1 MSPIQTFRLTP
12 VRAEAP
18 VSAGLAGACGALLR
32 RDLLLAFRQRQDLAN
47 PLAFFVIVISLFP
60 LGVSPEASFLREA
73 GVGILWVAALLATL
87 LGLDQLFRNDFEDG
101 SLEQWLLLP
110 QPTYLLVLVRVVAYW
125 LVTGVPLIL
134 LAPVLGIMLQMP
146 GNLIGILCLT
156 LLLGTPVL
164 SLIGSIGA
172 ALTVGLR
179 GGGVL
184 LSLLVLPLYIPVLI
198 FATGTVVAAGNGL
211 PVGGH
216 LAILGAILAL
226 AFVLAPLAAAA
237 ALKISVSNT

>member
-1 MSPIQTFRLTP
+1 MAVRPSFRLTP
-12 VRAEAP
+12 VRQHG
-18 VSAGLAGACGALLR
+18 SAAKGFFSACLALLQ
-32 RDLLLAFRQRQDLAN
+32 RDLVLAFRQRQDLAN
-47 PLAFFVIVISLFP
+47 PLVFFVIVIALFP
-60 LGVSPEASFLREA
+60 LGVSPETGFLREA
-73 GVGILWVAALLATL
+73 GAGILWVAALLATL
-87 LGLDQLFRNDFEDG
+87 LGLDHLFRNDYEDG

-110 QPTYLLVLVRVVAYW
+110 QPTYLLVLVRVLAYW
-125 LVTGVPLIL
+125 LVTGLPLVL
-134 LAPVLGIMLQMP
+134 LAPVLAVMLQIP

-198 FATGTVVAAGNGL
+198 FGTGTVGAAAEGI
-211 PVGGH
+211 PVTGY
-216 LAILGAILAL
+216 LAILGAISAITL
-226 AFVLAPLAAAA
+226 VLAPLAAAA
-237 ALKISVSNT
+237 ALKISVANT

>member
-1 MSPIQTFRLTP
+1 MPVATGFTLTP
-12 VRAEAP
+12 VRQDERQMGL
-18 VSAGLAGACGALLR
+18 VGAGVALLR

-47 PLAFFVIVISLFP
+47 PLAFFVIVITLFP
-60 LGVSPEASFLREA
+60 LGVSPGADFLSEA
-73 GVGILWVAALLATL
+73 GAGILWVAALLATL
-87 LGLDQLFRNDFEDG
+87 LGLDHLFRNDFEDG

-110 QPTYLLVLVRVVAYW
+110 QPTYLLVLIRVLAYW
-125 LVTGVPLIL
+125 LVTGLPLVL
-134 LAPVLGIMLQMP
+134 LAPVLAVMLQLP

-198 FATGTVVAAGNGL
+198 FGTGTVVAAANGL
-211 PVGGH
+211 PVAGY
-216 LAILGAILAL
+216 LAILGAICAL

>member
-1 MSPIQTFRLTP
+1 MPVEPGLTLTP
-12 VRAEAP
+12 VRRDD
-18 VSAGLAGACGALLR
+18 SAGKGLAGACVALLR

-47 PLAFFVIVISLFP
+47 PLAFFVIVITLFP
-60 LGVSPEASFLREA
+60 LGVSPEAAFLSEA
-73 GVGILWVAALLATL
+73 GAGILWVAALLATL
-87 LGLDQLFRNDFEDG
+87 LGLDHLFRNDFEDG

-110 QPTYLLVLVRVVAYW
+110 QPTYLLVLVRVLAYW
-125 LVTGVPLIL
+125 LVTGLPLVL
-134 LAPVLGIMLQMP
+134 LAPVLAVMLQIP

-198 FATGTVVAAGNGL
+198 FGTGTVVAAANGL
-211 PVGGH
+211 PVTGY
-216 LAILGAILAL
+216 LAVLGAICAL

>member
-1 MSPIQTFRLTP
+1 MEKTTPFRMTP
-12 VRAEAP
+12 VRTDQVLGP
-18 VSAGLAGACGALLR
+18 GLAAACAAMLR

-110 QPTYLLVLVRVVAYW
+110 QPTYLLVLVRVLAYW

-134 LAPVLGIMLQMP
+134 LSPVLGVMLQMP

-164 SLIGSIGA
+164 SLIGAIGA

-211 PVGGH
+211 PVGAH
-216 LAILGAILAL
+216 LSILGAILAL
-226 AFVLAPLAAAA
+226 AFVLAPIAAAT
-237 ALKISVSNT
+237 ALRISVANT

>member
-1 MSPIQTFRLTP
+1 MALKPSFTLTP
-12 VRAEAP
+12 VRVDALSER
-18 VSAGLAGACGALLR
+18 GLVGVCLVFLW

-47 PLAFFVIVISLFP
+47 PLAFFVIVITLFP
-60 LGVSPEASFLREA
+60 LGVSPEAAFLQQA
-73 GVGILWVAALLATL
+73 GAGILWVAALLATL
-87 LGLDQLFRNDFEDG
+87 LGLDHLFRNDFEDG
-101 SLEQWLLLP
+101 TLEQWLLLP
-110 QPTYLLVLVRVVAYW
+110 QPTYLLVLVRVLAYW
-125 LVTGVPLIL
+125 LVTGLPLVL
-134 LAPVLGIMLQMP
+134 LAPILGIMLQIP

-198 FATGTVVAAGNGL
+198 FGTGTVVAAASGL
-211 PVGGH
+211 PVEGY
-216 LAILGAILAL
+216 LATLGAIAAL